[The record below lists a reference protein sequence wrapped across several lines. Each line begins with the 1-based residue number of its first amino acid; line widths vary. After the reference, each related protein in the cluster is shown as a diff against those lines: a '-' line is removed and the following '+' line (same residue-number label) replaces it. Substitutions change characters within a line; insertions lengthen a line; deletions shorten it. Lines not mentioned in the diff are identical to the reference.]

1 MIILKL
7 KKLAAVV
14 AALSVTLILAS
25 CSFGSS
31 KSSSS
36 SSSYTTTGKAESG
49 TYQGVIK
56 NGKYQVS
63 KSRGVNVGQNDNQ
76 FNLKSFETGLL
87 NVSKKV
93 YSTKS
98 YVFEEGQYLTTDT
111 VENWLSRK
119 SSSNASGLNPVKGKT
134 NGTRNPVYIQQIE
147 EQDFMS
153 QSGSSLK
160 LHGITIGIGLNSID
174 YYQKTTDGPTYKQ
187 KISDADLKAY
197 GEKAAQTVLKRLRKN
212 KALKDVPIT
221 IALYKQAANDSLVGG
236 TFFEYSSNSGTTLSS
251 WKQMNVKNKVY
262 PKASSTSSSSDDQD
276 DNDTFSNFKSQVQGF
291 FPNLSGVTA
300 QAQYT
305 DGSLSGMHITVT
317 TQFYSQTEITSFTQ
331 YITQAANKYLQ
342 KGIPIDIKIQSATDL
357 QAIAFRDSGDSKFT
371 THVFDSY

>member
-7 KKLAAVV
+7 KKLAAVI

-134 NGTRNPVYIQQIE
+134 NGTRNPIYIQQIE

-342 KGIPIDIKIQSATDL
+342 KGVPIDIKIQSATDL

>member
-1 MIILKL
+1 MKL
-7 KKLAAVV
+7 KKLAAVI

-25 CSFGSS
+25 CSFGGS
-31 KSSSS
+31 KSSRS

-160 LHGITIGIGLNSID
+160 LHGIIIGIGLNSID

-342 KGIPIDIKIQSATDL
+342 KGVPIDIKIQSATDL

>member
-1 MIILKL
+1 MKL
-7 KKLAAVV
+7 KKLAAVI

-134 NGTRNPVYIQQIE
+134 NGTRNPIYIQQIE

-342 KGIPIDIKIQSATDL
+342 KGVPIDIKIQSATDL

>member
-1 MIILKL
+1 MKL
-7 KKLAAVV
+7 KKLAAVI

-134 NGTRNPVYIQQIE
+134 NGTRNPIYIQQIE

-236 TFFEYSSNSGTTLSS
+236 TFFEYSSNSGTNLSS

-262 PKASSTSSSSDDQD
+262 PKSASTSSSSDDQD

>member
-7 KKLAAVV
+7 KKLAAVI

-134 NGTRNPVYIQQIE
+134 NGTRNPIYIQQIE

>member
-7 KKLAAVV
+7 KKLAAVI

-134 NGTRNPVYIQQIE
+134 NGTRNPIYIQQIE

-236 TFFEYSSNSGTTLSS
+236 TFFEYSSNSGTNLSS

-262 PKASSTSSSSDDQD
+262 PKSASTSSSSDDQD

>member
-7 KKLAAVV
+7 KKLAAVI

-25 CSFGSS
+25 CSFGGS
-31 KSSSS
+31 KSSRS

-160 LHGITIGIGLNSID
+160 LHGIIIGIGLNSID

-342 KGIPIDIKIQSATDL
+342 KGVPIDIKIQSATDL

>member
-1 MIILKL
+1 MILKL
-7 KKLAAVV
+7 KKLAAVI

-134 NGTRNPVYIQQIE
+134 NGTRNPIYIQQIE

-236 TFFEYSSNSGTTLSS
+236 TFFEYSSNSGTNLSS

-262 PKASSTSSSSDDQD
+262 PKSASTSSSSDDQD

>member
-1 MIILKL
+1 MELKF
-7 KKLAAVV
+7 KKAIAIV
-14 AALSVTLILAS
+14 ASLSVTLILAS

-31 KSSSS
+31 SSSS
-36 SSSYTTTGKAESG
+36 SKSSSYSTTGKAESG

-63 KSRGVNVGQNDNQ
+63 KSRGVNVSQNDNL

-98 YVFEEGQYLTTDT
+98 YVFEEGQYLSTSTI
-111 VENWLSRK
+111 ENWLSRK

-134 NGTRNPVYIQQIE
+134 NGTRNPIYIQQIE

-160 LHGITIGIGLNSID
+160 LHGITVGIGLNSID

-187 KISDADLKAY
+187 NISDSEMKDY
-197 GEKAAQTVLKRLRKN
+197 GEKAAQTVLKRLRK
-212 KALKDVPIT
+212 KSALKDVPIT

-236 TFFEYSSNSGTTLSS
+236 TFFEYTSNSGSKISS

-276 DNDTFSNFKSQVQGF
+276 DNDTFSNFKSQIQGF

-331 YITQAANKYLQ
+331 YIAQAANKYLQ

>member
-1 MIILKL
+1 MKL
-7 KKLAAVV
+7 KKLAAVI

-25 CSFGSS
+25 CSFGGS
-31 KSSSS
+31 KSSRS

-342 KGIPIDIKIQSATDL
+342 KGVPIDIKIQSATDL

>member
-1 MIILKL
+1 MKL